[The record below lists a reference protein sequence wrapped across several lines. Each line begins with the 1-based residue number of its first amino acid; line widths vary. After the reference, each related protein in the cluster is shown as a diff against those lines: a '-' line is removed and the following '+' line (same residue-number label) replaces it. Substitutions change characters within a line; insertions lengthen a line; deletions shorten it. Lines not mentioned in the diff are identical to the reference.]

1 MMIEFTK
8 MHGLGNDFV
17 VFDAINQ
24 QVALDETQLRA
35 IADRRFGVGC
45 DQILFVEPARHP
57 DTEFHY
63 RIFNADGSEVEQCGN
78 GARCF
83 ARFVHNKGLTESNEI
98 SVSTAT
104 GNIRLYLEPDDLVR
118 VNMGMPYLQ
127 PGEIPFVADRQA
139 TIYEIDV
146 GGQPYEIG
154 ALSMGNPHA
163 VLLVEETANAPV
175 EHLGP
180 LIERHARFPRRT
192 NVGFMTVQAP
202 DAIDLRVF
210 ERGTGETLAC
220 GTGAC
225 AAVVYGR
232 MRGLLDEQ
240 VRVRLPGGTLVVS
253 WAGNEQPVWMSGPAV
268 QVFDGRIDL
277 DSLL

>member
-83 ARFVHNKGLTESNEI
+83 ARFVRNKGLTKSNEI

-118 VNMGMPYLQ
+118 VNMGLPYLQ

-139 TIYEIDV
+139 TVYEIDV
-146 GGQPYEIG
+146 DGQPCEIG

-192 NVGFMTVQAP
+192 NVGFMAIQAP

-210 ERGTGETLAC
+210 ERGAGETLAC